1 MTTPPTPEP
10 DPAPRVRPRR
20 EPLDPVER
28 LVSANAE
35 SNATM
40 RNLVERVREDAH
52 MRERKIDLL
61 EDGLHQTRRL
71 LLMVGVV
78 LVIVL
83 GIGIINA
90 INITQGRRNAEATA
104 QVARDAQ
111 ATYALLLGC
120 LDTTSPCGRS
130 NSEKTKEALDRIK
143 QYELI
148 VIYCARSNPRDK
160 DEDGSAFIACV
171 ARMFP
176 GGPSLPATR

>member
-1 MTTPPTPEP
+1 MTTPPIPEP
-10 DPAPRVRPRR
+10 DPAARARPRR

-40 RNLVERVREDAH
+40 RSLVERVREDAH

-71 LLMVGVV
+71 LLLVGVV
-78 LVIVL
+78 LVLIL

-90 INITQGRRNAEATA
+90 VNIGQGRRNAEATA
-104 QVARDAQ
+104 RVARDAQ

-120 LDTTSPCGRS
+120 LDATSPCGRA
-130 NSEKTKEALDRIK
+130 NAETTKQALDKIK

-148 VIYCARSNPRDK
+148 IIYCARSNPRDK
-160 DEDGSAFIACV
+160 DEDGTAFIACIN
-171 ARMFP
+171 RLFP
-176 GGPSLPATR
+176 GGPSLPADR